1 MKNDGFDKYNEEISW
16 PIPFGPYR
24 KHKVSLCHFN
34 NAFSDRVF
42 FSRKK
47 LLAKT
52 FWKSSVVISLFVNF
66 QSETLALEDFIRKIF
81 HHSEY

>member
-1 MKNDGFDKYNEEISW
+1 MDLTNTM
-16 PIPFGPYR
+16 R
-24 KHKVSLCHFN
+24 KSRDQFLLVLTVN

-42 FSRKK
+42 FSLKK

-52 FWKSSVVISLFVNF
+52 FWKSSMVISLFVNF
-66 QSETLALEDFIRKIF
+66 QSETLALEDFIRKTLF